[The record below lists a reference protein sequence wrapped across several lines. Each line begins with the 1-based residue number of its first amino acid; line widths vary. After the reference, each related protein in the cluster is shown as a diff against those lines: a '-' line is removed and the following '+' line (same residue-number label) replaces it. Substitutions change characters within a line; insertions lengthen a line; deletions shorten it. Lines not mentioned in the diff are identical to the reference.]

1 MNTPSTPPAT
11 DRNLHVA
18 FIGGGNMATALA
30 IGMAGRLC
38 PPGQIHAIDI
48 NTDIHAAWHARGA
61 TAATA
66 PDEKLSLC
74 NVWFFAV
81 KPQYMREAV
90 QACRPW
96 LRPGTLVVSVAAG
109 LRGDVL
115 AGWLGQD
122 GQPYGKLV
130 RCMPNT
136 PALVGAGVT
145 GMLALPGVGEADR
158 ALAQAMLGSV
168 GQVVWV
174 DDDAAIDAVT
184 ALSGSGP
191 AYVFRFLEAL
201 IAGGVAVGLDE
212 AQARALALGT
222 FEGAAKLARESAE
235 PPSVLRERVTSK
247 GGTTAAALKV
257 FDEGGLMTLVA
268 RAMAAAAER
277 SRELAR
283 EFGK

>member
-1 MNTPSTPPAT
+1 MDT
-11 DRNLHVA
+11 NLSSSDLRVA
-18 FIGGGNMATALA
+18 FVGGGNMATALA
-30 IGMAGRLC
+30 IGMAGKIC

-48 NTDIHAAWHARGA
+48 NPDGHAAWQARGA
-61 TAATA
+61 TTAAQ
-66 PDEKLSLC
+66 PDERLAQC

-81 KPQYMREAV
+81 KPQYMRDAV
-90 QACRPW
+90 KACQPW
-96 LRPGTLVVSVAAG
+96 LRPGTLVISVAAG

-115 AGWLGQD
+115 SQWLATD
-122 GQPYGKLV
+122 GQPWGNLV

-145 GMLALPGVGEADR
+145 GMLALPGVSAADR
-158 ALAQAMLGSV
+158 ALAQTMLESV

-174 DDDAAIDAVT
+174 DDDAGIDAVT

-201 IAGGVAVGLDE
+201 IAGGMAVGLDAE
-212 AQARALALGT
+212 QARQLALGT
-222 FEGAAKLARESAE
+222 FEGATKLAKESTE
-235 PPSVLRERVTSK
+235 SPSVLRERVTSK

-257 FDEGGLMTLVA
+257 FDDNDFMALVA
-268 RAMAAAAER
+268 RAMAAAARR
-277 SRELAR
+277 SRELAQ